1 MKFNKNDQLEKILQ
15 LDILK
20 KERPRRYLE
29 LITGVFLLAIAFNL
43 FMFPNK
49 IVLNFSGIAIIINNF
64 LGIEPSIIIFVL
76 TVLLLVIGYFTIGPK
91 KIKNT
96 IIGALGYPLL
106 VELTKPLTNYIVI
119 DNSDGLLSVIFGSF
133 IYGIGQG
140 LVFRAGF
147 STGGSD
153 TVMQILNK
161 YFKISLGKAN
171 MVLNLII
178 ISLGVFTF
186 GITRLMYSLVFLYIL
201 SAVMDKVILGIS
213 NAKAFYIIT
222 DYDKEIKTYIT
233 RKLGRGVTVIEA
245 RGGFTNNKEKL
256 LMCII
261 PTREY
266 FILKDAINE
275 IDKDAVLLIT
285 DVYESKGSR

>member
-29 LITGVFLLAIAFNL
+29 LIIGVFLLAIAFNL

-96 IIGALGYPLL
+96 ILGALGYPLL

-119 DNSDGLLSVIFGSF
+119 DNSDVLLSVIFGSF

>member
-29 LITGVFLLAIAFNL
+29 LIIGVFLLAIAFNL

-119 DNSDGLLSVIFGSF
+119 DNSDVLLSVIFGSF

>member
-96 IIGALGYPLL
+96 ILGALGYPLL

-119 DNSDGLLSVIFGSF
+119 DNSDVLLSVIFGSF

>member
-119 DNSDGLLSVIFGSF
+119 DNSDVLLSVIFGSF

-171 MVLNLII
+171 MILNLII